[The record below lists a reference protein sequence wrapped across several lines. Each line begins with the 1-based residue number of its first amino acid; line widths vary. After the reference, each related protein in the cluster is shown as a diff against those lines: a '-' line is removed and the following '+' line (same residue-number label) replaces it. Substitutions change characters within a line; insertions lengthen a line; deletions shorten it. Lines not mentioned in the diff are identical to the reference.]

1 MIVLPRRSIT
11 RFFVPLIDVLV
22 LFFCVFLFMPMVTQ
36 GDNPN
41 GPSTSFPNSSQS
53 KSEPLLDEIARLR
66 NKNTLDIQVQLSIN
80 VLEID
85 SKTGELLKRSAAR
98 EKIANRELAAKMIEE
113 DLLSSNGKKIM
124 YVILYPQEDN
134 GFPTREQRENYQR
147 WFSSTLV
154 TFQSVGKN
162 STQGSLR

>member
-41 GPSTSFPNSSQS
+41 GPSTSSSNSSQP
-53 KSEPLLDEIARLR
+53 KSEPLLEEIARLR
-66 NKNTLDIQVQLSIN
+66 NKNTLDIQGQLSIN

-85 SKTGELLKRSAAR
+85 SKTGELLKRSAER
-98 EKIANRELAAKMIEE
+98 KKIANRDLAAKMIEE

>member
-41 GPSTSFPNSSQS
+41 GPSTSFSNSSQP
-53 KSEPLLDEIARLR
+53 KSEPLLEEIARLR
-66 NKNTLDIQVQLSIN
+66 NKNTLDIQGQLSIN

-85 SKTGELLKRSAAR
+85 SKTGELFKRLAER
-98 EKIANRELAAKMIEE
+98 KKIANRELAAKMIEE

>member
-41 GPSTSFPNSSQS
+41 GPSTSSSNSSQP

-66 NKNTLDIQVQLSIN
+66 NKNTLDIQGQLSIN

-85 SKTGELLKRSAAR
+85 SKTGELLKRSAER
-98 EKIANRELAAKMIEE
+98 KKIANRDLAAKMIEE

>member
-41 GPSTSFPNSSQS
+41 GPSASFSNSSQP
-53 KSEPLLDEIARLR
+53 KSEPLLEEIARLR
-66 NKNTLDIQVQLSIN
+66 NKNTLDIQGQLFIN

-85 SKTGELLKRSAAR
+85 SKTGELFKRLAER
-98 EKIANRELAAKMIEE
+98 KKIANRELAAKMIEE

-124 YVILYPQEDN
+124 YVILYPQEDT

-154 TFQSVGKN
+154 TFQSAGKN
-162 STQGSLR
+162 STQGGLR

>member
-1 MIVLPRRSIT
+1 MIVLPKRSIT

-36 GDNPN
+36 GDNLTT
-41 GPSTSFPNSSQS
+41 PSTSSSKPGQS
-53 KSEPLLDEIARLR
+53 TNEPLLEEIARLR
-66 NKNTLDIQVQLSIN
+66 NKSTLDLNENLSLKI
-80 VLEID
+80 LEID
-85 SKTGELLKRSAAR
+85 SKTGELLKRSAGR
-98 EKIANRELAAKMIEE
+98 EKITNGTLATKMIEE

-147 WFSSTLV
+147 WFSSSLAS
-154 TFQSVGKN
+154 FQAA
-162 STQGSLR
+162 GSLR

>member
-22 LFFCVFLFMPMVTQ
+22 LFFCVFLFMPMLTQ
-36 GDNPN
+36 GDNPD
-41 GPSTSFPNSSQS
+41 GPSASFSNSSQP
-53 KSEPLLDEIARLR
+53 KSEPLLEEIARLR
-66 NKNTLDIQVQLSIN
+66 NKNTLDIQGQLFIN

-85 SKTGELLKRSAAR
+85 SKTGELFKRLAER
-98 EKIANRELAAKMIEE
+98 KKIANRELAAKMIEE

-124 YVILYPQEDN
+124 YVILYPQEDT

>member
-41 GPSTSFPNSSQS
+41 GPSASFSNSSQP
-53 KSEPLLDEIARLR
+53 KSEPLLEEIARLR
-66 NKNTLDIQVQLSIN
+66 NKNTLDIQGQLFIN

-85 SKTGELLKRSAAR
+85 SKTGELFKRLAER
-98 EKIANRELAAKMIEE
+98 KKIANRELAAKMIEE

-124 YVILYPQEDN
+124 YVILYPQEDT

>member
-36 GDNPN
+36 GDNPD
-41 GPSTSFPNSSQS
+41 GPSASFSNSSQP
-53 KSEPLLDEIARLR
+53 KSEPLLEEIARLR
-66 NKNTLDIQVQLSIN
+66 NKNTLDIQGQLFIN

-85 SKTGELLKRSAAR
+85 SKTGELFKRLAER
-98 EKIANRELAAKMIEE
+98 KKIANRELAAKMIEE

-124 YVILYPQEDN
+124 YVILYPQEDT

>member
-41 GPSTSFPNSSQS
+41 GPSTSSSNSSQS
-53 KSEPLLDEIARLR
+53 KSEPLLEEIARLR
-66 NKNTLDIQVQLSIN
+66 NKNTLDIQGQLSIN

-124 YVILYPQEDN
+124 YVILYPQEDT

>member
-41 GPSTSFPNSSQS
+41 GPSTSSSNSSQP

-66 NKNTLDIQVQLSIN
+66 NKNTLDIQGQLSIN

-85 SKTGELLKRSAAR
+85 SKTGELLKRSGAR
-98 EKIANRELAAKMIEE
+98 EKIANRDLAAKMIEE

>member
-41 GPSTSFPNSSQS
+41 GPSTSSSNSSQP

-66 NKNTLDIQVQLSIN
+66 NKNTLDIQGQLSIN

-85 SKTGELLKRSAAR
+85 SKTGELLKRSGAR

>member
-36 GDNPN
+36 GDNSN
-41 GPSTSFPNSSQS
+41 GQS
-53 KSEPLLDEIARLR
+53 KSLPNTIQPNNEPLLEEITRLR
-66 NKNTLDIQVQLSIN
+66 NQNTLDIKGQLFIK

-85 SKTGELLKRSAAR
+85 SKTGDLFKRSANG
-98 EKIANRELAAKMIEE
+98 EKIPNGEFAAKMIEE

-147 WFSSTLV
+147 WFSSSLA
-154 TFQSVGKN
+154 TFQASGKN
-162 STQGSLR
+162 STAGSLR

>member
-36 GDNPN
+36 GDKPN
-41 GPSTSFPNSSQS
+41 GPSASFSNSSQP
-53 KSEPLLDEIARLR
+53 KSEPLLEEIARLR
-66 NKNTLDIQVQLSIN
+66 NKNTLDIQGQLFIN

-85 SKTGELLKRSAAR
+85 SKTGELFKRLAER
-98 EKIANRELAAKMIEE
+98 KKIANRELAAKMIEE

-124 YVILYPQEDN
+124 YVILYPQEDT

>member
-41 GPSTSFPNSSQS
+41 GPSTSSSNSSQP

-66 NKNTLDIQVQLSIN
+66 NKNTLDIQGQLSIN